1 MSSFSF
7 DCFSKQWIQYIMSAI
22 KENGLGGKPEQT
34 DKMPY
39 EILKF
44 LHQNEDT
51 AHTLMVFL
59 GHHFWKTQNNAEY
72 RELSSPGRAKPV
84 GDRRDVFSSSQIMC
98 NLTFLLG

>member
-1 MSSFSF
+1 MGSFA
-7 DCFSKQWIQYIMSAI
+7 CFWKQSIKYIMIAT
-22 KENGLGGKPEQT
+22 KENGLGGKPEKT

-59 GHHFWKTQNNAEY
+59 GYHFWRTWNNAEY
-72 RELSSPGRAKPV
+72 CNSVHLGELSQLVTGGMCSAVAKSCATSL
-84 GDRRDVFSSSQIMC
+84 FY
-98 NLTFLLG
+98 